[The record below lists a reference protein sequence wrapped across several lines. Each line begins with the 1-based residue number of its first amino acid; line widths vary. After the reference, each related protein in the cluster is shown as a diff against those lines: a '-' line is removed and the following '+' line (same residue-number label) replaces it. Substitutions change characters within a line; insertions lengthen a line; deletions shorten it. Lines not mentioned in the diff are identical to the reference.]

1 MTTIPDF
8 GQAHETCGGVK
19 PVKWGLSHPQTSG
32 QRKTKKSKAATKEP

>member
-19 PVKWGLSHPQTSG
+19 LGYKCSGIPTSG
-32 QRKTKKSKAATKEP
+32 QRKEIKENQKQ